1 MALALSVTVMV
12 KLKEPAAVGVPLIT
26 PDELSVRPAGGVPAL
41 TEKLMGEVPPDV
53 PTVCE

>member
-26 PDELSVRPAGGVPAL
+26 PDELSVRPAGGLPAL